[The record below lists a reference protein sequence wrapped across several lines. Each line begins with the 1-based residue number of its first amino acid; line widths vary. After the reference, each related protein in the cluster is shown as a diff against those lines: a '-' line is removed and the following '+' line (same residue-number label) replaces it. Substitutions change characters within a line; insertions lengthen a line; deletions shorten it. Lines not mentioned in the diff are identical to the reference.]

1 MALMD
6 EYLVG
11 IDGPWTG
18 EEAAHLWRRAGFG
31 ATPAQRASA
40 VGAGDQAAFR
50 AAVDAL
56 VNIASDD
63 PWLDGPTTGVPG
75 TYGFPFVDLP
85 DDESDLGLL
94 KEALGLQNLIAHW
107 LYRMR
112 YSTQPLQEQLTQFY
126 HDHFVSEWSKIRPN
140 VTPDVVLGN
149 DGGGP
154 GQPCSGGT
162 LPPDPER
169 ADRITSDAML
179 QQNYLLRR
187 LGFDSFR
194 ELVLAVSRD
203 PAMIVY
209 LDNISN
215 RKGRSQENY
224 ARELMELFTMGV
236 GNYSED
242 DVREV
247 AKCLTGETLP
257 NFTCENDWDWSSG
270 FSPALHE
277 TGAKFVFGQ
286 TVAEDLTGGET
297 EQVIDLIMD
306 KVSVAPD
313 VSGLAAPY
321 NTLPAT
327 AVYMSWKLL
336 RWFCNHEVTLSPP
349 APEVLELADYLRG
362 TDNAA
367 YPARRFPYDMRA
379 TLRRL
384 FLSKYFYDASNRW
397 GMYKTPADF
406 VTSALRTLDSADLF
420 SYEFGPGVQ
429 MVLMGQILFN
439 PPNVSGWQHGRSW
452 ITSTSLTQRFNY
464 GYYLVDVIMQGDDA
478 NTRIDNLLAV
488 NGGPIPTSDS
498 FEDIIEYYRDR
509 IVQAELTEEEHT
521 LLLQLLEDMPGANPT
536 QLFRNRVRGLIHVM
550 LSMPITQ
557 LK

>member
-11 IDGPWTG
+11 IDGPWADPQ
-18 EEAAHLWRRAGFG
+18 AAHLWRRAGFG
-31 ATPAQRASA
+31 ATPAQRNAA
-40 VGAGDQAAFR
+40 VGTGDQNALR

-56 VNIASDD
+56 VNVAETD
-63 PWLDGPTTGVPG
+63 PWLDGPSSGMEG

-85 DDESDLGLL
+85 DDDSDLGLL

-112 YSTQPLQEQLTQFY
+112 YGTQPLQEQLTQFY

-149 DGGGP
+149 DGADP
-154 GQPCSGGT
+154 GQPCTGGT

-179 QQNYLLRR
+179 QQNYLLRNK
-187 LGFDSFR
+187 GFDSFR

-236 GNYSED
+236 GNYTED

-257 NFTCENDWDWSSG
+257 RFTCDNDWDWSYG

-277 TGAKFVFGQ
+277 TGAKFVFGA
-286 TVAEDLTGGET
+286 TVEEDLTGAET
-297 EQVIDLIMD
+297 EQVIDLIMN
-306 KVSVAPD
+306 KVCVAPD
-313 VSGLAAPY
+313 VSGLASPY
-321 NTLPAT
+321 NTLPAV
-327 AVYMSWKLL
+327 AVYISWKLL
-336 RWFCNHEVTLSPP
+336 RWFVNHEISLSPP
-349 APEVLELADYLRG
+349 APEVLELADYMRG
-362 TDNAA
+362 SDDAA
-367 YPARRFPYDMRA
+367 YPARRYPYDMRA
-379 TLRRL
+379 TLRKL
-384 FLSKYFYDASNRW
+384 FLSRYFYDPAHQFA
-397 GMYKTPADF
+397 MYKTPADF
-406 VTSALRTLDSADLF
+406 VTSALRTLESADLF
-420 SYEFGPGVQ
+420 TYQFGPGVQ

-488 NGGPIPTSDS
+488 NGGPIPAIDS
-498 FEDIIEYYRDR
+498 HAELIEYYRTR
-509 IVQAELTEEEHT
+509 LLQADLTDDEYAP
-521 LLLQLLEDMPGANPT
+521 LLQLLEDMPGANPT

>member
-1 MALMD
+1 MALLD

-11 IDGPWTG
+11 IDGPWTDV
-18 EEAAHLWRRAGFG
+18 EAAHLWRRAAF
-31 ATPAQRASA
+31 AAPPEQRAIA
-40 VGAGDQAAFR
+40 VGSGDQAAFR
-50 AAVDAL
+50 NAVDDL
-56 VNIASDD
+56 VNLAADD
-63 PWLDGPTTGVPG
+63 PWLDGPSTGVAG

-85 DDESDLGLL
+85 NDDSDLGLL
-94 KEALGLQNLIAHW
+94 KEALGLEHLIAHW

-112 YSTQPLQEQLTQFY
+112 YSRQPLQEQLTQFY

-140 VTPDVVLGN
+140 ITPDVVLGN
-149 DGGGP
+149 NGIDP
-154 GQPCSGGT
+154 GQPCSGGS
-162 LPPDPER
+162 LPPDPDR
-169 ADRITSDAML
+169 ADRISSDALL

-187 LGFDSFR
+187 LGLDNFR
-194 ELVLAVSRD
+194 DMVLAVTRD
-203 PAMIVY
+203 PAMLVY
-209 LDNISN
+209 LDNVSN

-270 FSPALHE
+270 FSPPLHE
-277 TGAKFVFGQ
+277 TGPKFVFGQ
-286 TVAEDLTGGET
+286 TIEEDLSGNET
-297 EQVIDLIMD
+297 EQVIDLIMN
-306 KVSVAPD
+306 KISVKPD
-313 VSGLAAPY
+313 VSGLPAPY

-336 RWFCNHEVTLSPP
+336 RWFCNHEVSLDPP

-362 TDNAA
+362 SDSAA
-367 YPARRFPYDMRA
+367 YPARRFPYDIRA
-379 TLRRL
+379 ALRRL
-384 FLSKYFYDASNRW
+384 FLSRYFYDASNRW
-397 GMYKTPADF
+397 VMYKTPADF
-406 VTSALRTLDSADLF
+406 VTGALRTLDSADLF
-420 SYEFGPGVQ
+420 TYEFGPGVQ

-452 ITSTSLTQRFNY
+452 ITSTSLTQRYNY
-464 GYYLVDVIMQGDDA
+464 GYYLVDVIMQGDFA

-488 NGGPIPTSDS
+488 NGGPIPDVDS
-498 FEDIIEYYRDR
+498 FEEIIAYYRDR
-509 IVQAELTEEEHT
+509 LLQADLTDEEHA

-550 LSMPITQ
+550 LSMPIAQ